1 MVACLV
7 LLETGSAWG
16 ANQPP
21 PTPEELWK
29 EFPLDPQ
36 ATVPDPRPP
45 PTVPPEPPDLPT
57 SPPTERGAET
67 DWTLVAI
74 AGIGGSLLLVF
85 AAGLLLAT
93 RRRRRGAAPPT
104 GETAEELIARAYAI
118 GKEAAKCDM
127 LLVRQRNEG
136 IRGMSETADHDLPV
150 AQATSNAGSSG
161 YAEIGERV
169 ASVLSAA
176 ETAADQIRSDARL
189 EAEELL
195 RAAREGAEQLRSE
208 TEAYDTD
215 TRAAV
220 DGYAT
225 ERRREAEQ
233 EVRKQLEESEAQAR
247 ATREAAE
254 QMARQ
259 IEDVGRQ
266 RGQVLREESRSVEER
281 LQKALVGL
289 RRMAAQL
296 EELVGTPVESTDTES
311 LADALKPYGK
321 PAGDGQ
327 PVAASQAEIER

>member
-16 ANQPP
+16 ASQPP
-21 PTPEELWK
+21 PNPEELWK
-29 EFPLDPQ
+29 QFPLDPQ
-36 ATVPDPRPP
+36 ATVPDPRPAA
-45 PTVPPEPPDLPT
+45 TVPPEPAG
-57 SPPTERGAET
+57 PPTPPSPERGAET
-67 DWTLVAI
+67 NWTLVVV
-74 AGIGGSLLLVF
+74 AGIGGSVLLLAF

-93 RRRRRGAAPPT
+93 RRRGRGATPPISETT
-104 GETAEELIARAYAI
+104 GELIARAYAI
-118 GKEAAKCDM
+118 GKEAAKCDT
-127 LLVRQRNEG
+127 LLIRQRNEG

-225 ERRREAEQ
+225 ERRREAEH
-233 EVRKQLEESEAQAR
+233 EVREQLAESEGQAR

-259 IEDVGRQ
+259 IEEVGRQ
-266 RGQVLREESRSVEER
+266 RGQALREESRSVEER
-281 LQKALVGL
+281 LKKALVGL
-289 RRMAAQL
+289 RHMAAQL
-296 EELVGTPVESTDTES
+296 EELVATPADPTDGES

-327 PVAASQAEIER
+327 PVAASQTDER